1 MKKIKV
7 ALSLILAIVLT
18 SIMVLPAFA
27 AGGTSCDCGHA
38 PVIQVRGIG
47 ETLYDADGNEIFSTE
62 NIMNAITP
70 VIPQLA
76 QFLLDTSKTELFIDA
91 AKTALF
97 DIFEPV
103 MYDSNGVR
111 KEKDA
116 NANPVEITVNCSSA
130 PVEDYMDL
138 EADNLSEEAKLA
150 KALYDELG
158 EDHVYFFTYDW
169 TGNPVEIAKDLKE
182 FIDDVKEQSGHKKV
196 SINAESMGGAIVSLY
211 IDMYGYYSIHNLV
224 MANSAF
230 NGLQMLG
237 EIFTGN
243 VDIDG
248 QALTYLLNQEILGNA
263 EYAQLVPYLPVLEQI
278 TPLINDMMKDPTTKA
293 AIYSEVFV
301 PVFGYMPSFWCFIP
315 TYAPEGSE
323 VSYFDLAKEFMFG
336 ATVNSEWAPE
346 QRVKAGPDL
355 LKIIN
360 KIGDAS
366 RNTDEIVRD
375 MSGYT
380 YILDL
385 GFLGQKEIVVEPQIN
400 SYANVTN
407 YNRYIAP
414 VTPSANWNSDGVI
427 EAYNASGWA
436 TVADMGYNLG
446 ENYIQAVT
454 GDVNYVSPDNVVD
467 ASTCQSP
474 DNTWFIKNL
483 GHVSYGLNDGV
494 ADFYVWLLT
503 ATEEQ
508 TIATNAEYPQFM
520 YYDPSIPELMTWEEK
535 AENDADGGLNLPTIG
550 LPGLP
555 DIDLDGLSTALE
567 QILKGL
573 GDMGIDLENLD
584 LGSIDLSALT
594 GLLGTLGGVVGSLGE
609 MIGGLLGGAGGGTD
623 TPPAAEPDN
632 SADET
637 PTEEPAPAPA
647 PTPAPETNTNT
658 NTSHVG
664 SSSVDRNTQ
673 TTGLV
678 LSGEPVFSSGAS
690 TWIILFII
698 AAVIAGILIIK
709 L

>member
-76 QFLLDTSKTELFIDA
+76 QFVLDTSKTELFLGA
-91 AKTALF
+91 VKTALF
-97 DIFEPV
+97 DIFKPV

-111 KEKDA
+111 KEKDT

-130 PVEDYMDL
+130 PVEDYMNL
-138 EADNLSEEAKLA
+138 EGDNLSEEEKLA

-169 TGNPVEIAKDLKE
+169 TGNPIEIAKDLKE
-182 FIDDVKEQSGHKKV
+182 FIDEVKEQSGHKKV

-243 VDIDG
+243 VNIDG
-248 QALTYLLNQEILGNA
+248 QALTYLLRQEILGNA
-263 EYAQLVPYLPVLEQI
+263 EYAQLVPYLPILEQI
-278 TPLINDMMKDPTTKA
+278 VPLVNNMMNDPVTKA

-336 ATVNSEWAPE
+336 ETVNNEWAPE
-346 QRVKAGPDL
+346 QRMKAGPDL
-355 LKIIN
+355 LRIIN

-385 GFLGQKEIVVEPQIN
+385 GFFGQQEIVVKPAIN

-446 ENYIQAVT
+446 ENYIQAVP
-454 GDVNYVSPDNVVD
+454 GDVNYVSPDSVVD

-573 GDMGIDLENLD
+573 DDMGIDLENLD

-609 MIGGLLGGAGGGTD
+609 MLGGLLGGLGGGTD

-632 SADET
+632 SADEA
-637 PTEEPAPAPA
+637 PAEDPAPA

-678 LSGEPVFSSGAS
+678 LSGEPVFSSGSS
-690 TWIILFII
+690 TWIILFVI

>member
-47 ETLYDADGNEIFSTE
+47 ETLYDADGNEIFSTDR
-62 NIMNAITP
+62 IMDAVMP

-76 QFLLDTSKTELFIDA
+76 QFVLDTSNTELLLGA
-91 AKTALF
+91 VKTALF
-97 DIFEPV
+97 DIFKPV

-130 PVEDYMDL
+130 PVEDYMSL
-138 EADNLSEEAKLA
+138 EGDNLSEEEKLA

-169 TGNPVEIAKDLKE
+169 TGNPIEIAKDLKE
-182 FIDDVKEQSGHKKV
+182 FIDEVKEQSGHRKV

-243 VDIDG
+243 VNIDG
-248 QALTYLLNQEILGNA
+248 QALTFLLNQEILGNA
-263 EYAQLVPYLPVLEQI
+263 EYAQLVPYIPILEQI
-278 TPLINDMMKDPTTKA
+278 VPLVNNMMNDPATKT

-315 TYAPEGSE
+315 TYAPKGSE

-336 ATVNSEWAPE
+336 ATVNDGWAPE

-355 LKIIN
+355 LRIIN

-385 GFLGQKEIVVEPQIN
+385 GFFGQQEIVVEPKIN

-508 TIATNAEYPQFM
+508 TITSNPEYPQFM

-573 GDMGIDLENLD
+573 DDMGIDLENL
-584 LGSIDLSALT
+584 DLSALT
-594 GLLGTLGGVVGSLGE
+594 GLLGTLGGIVGSLGE
-609 MIGGLLGGAGGGTD
+609 MIMGLVGGLLGGSDGGTD
-623 TPPAAEPDN
+623 APPAAEPDN
-632 SADET
+632 SADEA
-637 PTEEPAPAPA
+637 PAEDPAPAPA
-647 PTPAPETNTNT
+647 PTPTPDT
-658 NTSHVG
+658 NTSNVG
-664 SSSVDRNTQ
+664 SSNVDRNTQ

-678 LSGEPVFSSGAS
+678 LSGEPVFSSGSS
-690 TWIILFII
+690 TWIILFVI

>member
-76 QFLLDTSKTELFIDA
+76 QFVLDTSKTELFLGA
-91 AKTALF
+91 VKTALF
-97 DIFEPV
+97 DIFKPV

-130 PVEDYMDL
+130 PVEDYMNL
-138 EADNLSEEAKLA
+138 EGNNLSEEEKLA

-169 TGNPVEIAKDLKE
+169 TGNPIEIAKDLKE
-182 FIDDVKEQSGHKKV
+182 FIDEVKEQSGHKKV
-196 SINAESMGGAIVSLY
+196 SINAESMGGAIVNLY
-211 IDMYGYYSIHNLV
+211 LDTYGQSDIYNLV

-243 VDIDG
+243 VNIDG
-248 QALTYLLNQEILGNA
+248 QALTFLLNQEILGNA
-263 EYAQLVPYLPVLEQI
+263 EYAQLVPYLPILEQI
-278 TPLINDMMKDPTTKA
+278 VPLVNNMMNDPATKT

-315 TYAPEGSE
+315 TYAPKDSE

-336 ATVNSEWAPE
+336 ATVNNEWAPE
-346 QRVKAGPDL
+346 QRMKAGPDL
-355 LKIIN
+355 LRIIN

-366 RNTDEIVRD
+366 KKSDKTIDLMVNGYDILG
-375 MSGYT
+375 MSF
-380 YILDL
+380 IR
-385 GFLGQKEIVVEPQIN
+385 PIN

-446 ENYIQAVT
+446 ENYIQAVP
-454 GDVNYVSPDNVVD
+454 GEVNYVSPDNVVD
-467 ASTCQSP
+467 ASTCQVP

-503 ATEEQ
+503 ATKEQ
-508 TIATNAEYPQFM
+508 TIATNPEYPQFM

-573 GDMGIDLENLD
+573 DDMGIDLENL
-584 LGSIDLSALT
+584 DLSALT
-594 GLLGTLGGVVGSLGE
+594 GLLGTLGGIVGSLGE
-609 MIGGLLGGAGGGTD
+609 MIMGLVGGLLGGAGGGTD
-623 TPPAAEPDN
+623 APPAAEPDN
-632 SADET
+632 SADEA
-637 PTEEPAPAPA
+637 PAEDPAPA
-647 PTPAPETNTNT
+647 PTPTPDT
-658 NTSHVG
+658 NTSNVG

-678 LSGEPVFSSGAS
+678 LSGEPVFSSGSS
-690 TWIILFII
+690 TWIILFVI